1 MCDSSFHQ
9 FNDGICFPCH
19 SNHIPDHL
27 VFRQDTICCS
37 AIRLKSDG
45 SIEAST
51 SVYITFENNNT
62 EDQKIKVALN
72 HTYKIF

>member
-1 MCDSSFHQ
+1 MCGSSFHQ

-37 AIRLKSDG
+37 AMWLKSDG

-51 SVYITFENNNT
+51 SVYITLENNNT
-62 EDQKIKVALN
+62 EDPKCKLSWL
-72 HTYKIF
+72 